1 MELLQISKIEF
12 LKFVEALMAGTTQVI
27 GVVKKDNRFI
37 YDILDSATNLTLDY
51 DETLLPPKTFVMPP
65 KETLL
70 TYKPKDPASYKE
82 IHDMQPRIIIGIH
95 PGDCAAIALL
105 DRAFSEGHQDGN
117 YCSRRKQTT
126 LIGMY
131 PTRPFQYR
139 FTSSM
144 VKDEA
149 YKAADAMLVD
159 CGDDTYGI
167 EVISTK
173 AAKLFKGSAA
183 KAATPE
189 MVQKIE
195 TMKHAVPDEAALPM
209 DRDSVGA
216 YLSGKEHHE
225 VWEKRGKKCFSCGSC
240 VLVCPTCYCFDVQ
253 DELDL
258 SLEKGERVRSWDGCT
273 IENFATAAGGHNFRK
288 TPADR
293 IRHRLY
299 RKQKFLYER
308 FGLPGCVGCGR
319 CKKAC
324 VPDIAFPV
332 DIIAEMKEKEA

>member
-1 MELLQISKIEF
+1 MELLQISKNDF
-12 LKFVEALMAGTTQVI
+12 FKLVESLMTGATQVV

-37 YDILDSATNLTLDY
+37 YDVLDDAEKLTLDY
-51 DETLLPPKTFVMPP
+51 DETILSPKSFIMPP

-70 TYKPKDPASYKE
+70 TYKPKDPRSYKE
-82 IHDMQPRIIIGIH
+82 IRDMQPRVIIGIH

-105 DRAFSEGHQDGN
+105 DRAFSDGHQDGN

-131 PTRPFQYR
+131 PTRPFKYR

-159 CGDDTYGI
+159 CGNNIYGI
-167 EVISTK
+167 EVIS
-173 AAKLFKGSAA
+173 AKGALLLKGSAA

-189 MVQKIE
+189 ITRKIE
-195 TMKHAVPDEAALPM
+195 KMKFAVKDEAALPM
-209 DRDSVGA
+209 DRDTVRA

-299 RKQKFLYER
+299 RKQKYLFER

-332 DIIAEMKEKEA
+332 DILTDMKEKEA

>member
-1 MELLQISKIEF
+1 MELLQISKNEF

-131 PTRPFQYR
+131 PTRPFKYR

-144 VKDEA
+144 VKGEA
-149 YKAADAMLVD
+149 YKAADAMLID
-159 CGDDTYGI
+159 CGDGVFGV
-167 EVISTK
+167 EVITEK

-183 KAATPE
+183 RAATPE

-225 VWEKRGKKCFSCGSC
+225 VWEKRGKNVFPADRACWSVPRATVSTSRTNSTFRLKRENASA
-240 VLVCPTCYCFDVQ
+240 
-253 DELDL
+253 
-258 SLEKGERVRSWDGCT
+258 SWDGCT

-288 TPADR
+288 TRRGQDSAPA
-293 IRHRLY
+293 
-299 RKQKFLYER
+299 
-308 FGLPGCVGCGR
+308 LPEAEVSVRAFRR
-319 CKKAC
+319 CPDAWGAGGARRPAC
-324 VPDIAFPV
+324 PTSRSPWI
-332 DIIAEMKEKEA
+332 